1 MTPRNPAH
9 IGPDGRGFFGTVTV
23 GRRGQVALPA
33 QARKQLGLEPGDQL
47 VVLTDPAQGLAL
59 ISLRLL
65 LERASDD
72 PLAMLVRSTLGGIA
86 PMGASPGGPGA
97 GAPGESGAGPA
108 SAPPG
113 GPATA
118 PGAPA
123 SAPPGAP
130 PTMPATPATP
140 AAPAAASAPPATSAP
155 THQEQS

>member
-23 GRRGQVALPA
+23 GQRGQVALPA

-59 ISLRLL
+59 IPLRLL
-65 LERASDD
+65 LERAPND
-72 PLAMLVRSTLGGIA
+72 PLAMLVRSTLGG
-86 PMGASPGGPGA
+86 
-97 GAPGESGAGPA
+97 
-108 SAPPG
+108 SAPT
-113 GPATA
+113 GPP
-118 PGAPA
+118 PGAPPSATA

-130 PTMPATPATP
+130 G
-140 AAPAAASAPPATSAP
+140 APPAAGSATAYAPPAPPTTSAP

>member
-59 ISLRLL
+59 IPLRLL
-65 LERASDD
+65 LERAPND
-72 PLAMLVRSTLGGIA
+72 PLAMLVRSTLGGSA
-86 PMGASPGGPGA
+86 PTGPPPGGPGA
-97 GAPGESGAGPA
+97 APPGAGPA
-108 SAPPG
+108 GAPPAATASAPPSAPSAPPAA

-118 PGAPA
+118 Y
-123 SAPPGAP
+123 APPAP
-130 PTMPATPATP
+130 PT
-140 AAPAAASAPPATSAP
+140 TSAP

>member
-9 IGPDGRGFFGTVTV
+9 IGPDGKGFFGTVTV

-59 ISLRLL
+59 IPLRLL
-65 LERASDD
+65 LERAPND
-72 PLAMLVRSTLGGIA
+72 PLAMLVRSTLGGSA
-86 PMGASPGGPGA
+86 PTGPPPGGPVAPPAPPGEPGA
-97 GAPGESGAGPA
+97 GAAGAPP
-108 SAPPG
+108 SAPGAPPAA

-118 PGAPA
+118 Y
-123 SAPPGAP
+123 APPAP
-130 PTMPATPATP
+130 PT
-140 AAPAAASAPPATSAP
+140 TSAP

>member
-9 IGPDGRGFFGTVTV
+9 IGPDGKGFFGTVTV

-59 ISLRLL
+59 IPLRLL
-65 LERASDD
+65 LERAPND
-72 PLAMLVRSTLGGIA
+72 PLAMLVRSTLGG
-86 PMGASPGGPGA
+86 
-97 GAPGESGAGPA
+97 GAPTGPPPGEPGAGPA
-108 SAPPG
+108 GAPPSAPP
-113 GPATA
+113 
-118 PGAPA
+118 

-130 PTMPATPATP
+130 GAPLAAGSATAY
-140 AAPAAASAPPATSAP
+140 APPAPPATSAP

>member
-9 IGPDGRGFFGTVTV
+9 IGPDGKGFFGTVTV

-59 ISLRLL
+59 IPLCLL
-65 LERASDD
+65 LERAPND
-72 PLAMLVRSTLGGIA
+72 PLAMLVRSTLGGSA
-86 PMGASPGGPGA
+86 PTGPPPGGPGA
-97 GAPGESGAGPA
+97 APPGAAPPGAGPA
-108 SAPPG
+108 GAPPSAPPAATASAPPSAPSAPPAA

-118 PGAPA
+118 Y
-123 SAPPGAP
+123 APPAP
-130 PTMPATPATP
+130 PTP
-140 AAPAAASAPPATSAP
+140 SAP